1 MSSRSPS
8 VSTPSPLRVASGRV
22 VKKYLLNHSL
32 LALLLAFQWQHLSL
46 LAFSAELDR
55 GYCLQAQLQSAAFRS
70 SYVLGNHVAQC
81 LPNQLRF
88 GRDRY
93 RRHTV
98 PGTDC
103 WSGPDRYSAR
113 AHRCG
118 AGRALISGLR

>member
-8 VSTPSPLRVASGRV
+8 VSTPLPLRVASGRV
-22 VKKYLLNHSL
+22 VKKY
-32 LALLLAFQWQHLSL
+32 

-70 SYVLGNHVAQC
+70 SYVLGSTWLNVYQISCALVATA
-81 LPNQLRF
+81 
-88 GRDRY
+88 DV
-93 RRHTV
+93 RHR
-98 PGTDC
+98 GTDY
-103 WSGPDRYSAR
+103 WAGPDWYSAR

>member
-22 VKKYLLNHSL
+22 VKKY
-32 LALLLAFQWQHLSL
+32 QRIR
-46 LAFSAELDR
+46 AFSAELDR
-55 GYCLQAQLQSAAFRS
+55 GYCLQAQLQSAAFQS
-70 SYVLGNHVAQC
+70 SYVLGSHVAQC

-88 GRDRY
+88 GRDRDADVRY
-93 RRHTV
+93 R
-98 PGTDC
+98 GTDC
-103 WSGPDRYSAR
+103 WAGPDWYSAR